1 MKKPVKVLLWIVGI
15 LVVLVVLLVASLPFL
30 LGPTVRTVATSVV
43 PQITGCE
50 FKMESCSINPFS
62 GRLRIAGFALKN
74 PKGYDEPDAVSFESL
89 GVDLDVASLATKKIH
104 VYDISL
110 EKPFVSYVFDKEGT
124 NNFDRILA
132 AVQSKMAKGEK
143 PEAKKDEA
151 KKGEAGETPKVLIDR
166 ISINGTKVKYR
177 MITLPIPVPTLT
189 KIGYGKDDEKPEDA
203 KGASFGEAADQVWGS
218 VKDKF
223 TSVGGALGNA
233 AGAVT
238 DGAANA
244 LKGAANLVGVG
255 EGSAV
260 GNAAAKTTEAA
271 TEAAKK
277 TTEAAAEAAK
287 KTTDAA
293 AAVATKTADAAKE
306 TAAKAADTA
315 AKAAEATTGAVKDG
329 AKAVGEGLK
338 KLNPFGK

>member
-15 LVVLVVLLVASLPFL
+15 LAVLVVLLIASLPVL
-30 LGPTVRTVATSVV
+30 LGPTVRTVATNVV
-43 PQITGCE
+43 PQLTGCE

-62 GRLRIAGFALKN
+62 GKVRIAGFALKN

-143 PEAKKDEA
+143 PEAKKDET
-151 KKGEAGETPKVLIDR
+151 KKDEGEAPKVLIDR

-189 KIGYGKDDEKPEDA
+189 KIGYGKDDEKPEEA
-203 KGASFGEAADQVWGS
+203 KGASLDEAANQVWGS

-271 TEAAKK
+271 AEAAKK
-277 TTEAAAEAAK
+277 TTE
-287 KTTDAA
+287 AA

-315 AKAAEATTGAVKDG
+315 AKAAEATTDAVKDG